1 MNWNHQEL
9 PFTME
14 LSFNKL
20 IEKYEEQAKGE
31 DILLAERAQK
41 VLEVQRPYPVLRSGF
56 IDVSLLEK
64 YREPIQVILQDSFA
78 PVLTEN
84 EIKIATIPF
93 DNVVFNSSKR
103 FKKIMEEAG
112 TDFSFEMRHTRE
124 EDMYILACSF
134 ILSYQYNIDLQF
146 KSPLFFDVPD
156 KNGMIKTYR
165 IMYNADFMELVS
177 TDKSKEISDEDI
189 AELLDNFENIELW
202 KQHFPPNSWQAK
214 GFIIASM
221 FDVTLENSI
230 SELKTGLLSQRV
242 DGDFFVDQFERI
254 FQSIFNI
261 HDLRVGFVRFDEETN
276 QFERDFSE
284 NIPSFLLKDNTSK
297 GCKTSLCKFSYEKL
311 IENHECFAISDVD
324 KYFKRSPDEYEFK
337 IFKEQGIKSVILAPV
352 VDGRELLGVLE
363 LVSKRT
369 RELNS
374 INANKLKDV
383 MPYLVAA
390 TVRSKE
396 EYHNKIEAIIQHECT
411 SIHDSVY
418 WRFEQ
423 EAKRF
428 LKDNTLGNQ
437 TSFQEI
443 VFNDVYPLY
452 GQIDI
457 KDSSKARNESIRKD
471 LMIQLSL
478 VEQIFKQ
485 AFEINPLP
493 IYEELLFRI
502 QPYLTNLKSTL
513 HTDTEQNILDLLNE
527 EVHPFLRHM
536 EGKQGSLGDLI
547 SNYFF
552 QIDEKSGAI
561 YDHRKNY
568 DITVTKINKRLA
580 SIIDKQQKNA
590 QAMYPHYFERYKTD
604 GVEHNMYIGETIT
617 REDSFN
623 ELYLYNLRLWQ
634 LQVMCEME
642 NAHYNL
648 LPELPIQLDVASLLL
663 VYNSPLSI
671 RFRMDEKQ
679 FDVDGT
685 YNARY
690 EILKKRLD
698 KAYIKGT
705 KKRLT
710 EKGKI
715 AIVYSQKKDEREYMR
730 YIKFLQSKQLLSQ
743 NVEIIELEGLQGV
756 SGLKAIKVEVLYK
769 KKDSDKIFYTYDD
782 LIQELKN

>member
-1 MNWNHQEL
+1 MDLFNQEL
-9 PFTME
+9 PFSME

-20 IEKYEEQAKGE
+20 LEKYEVNARGN
-31 DILLAERAQK
+31 DLLLADRAK
-41 VLEVQRPYPVLRSGF
+41 KILEVQKDCPELRAGF
-56 IDVSLLEK
+56 TDLSLLKK
-64 YREPIQVILQDSFA
+64 YKHEIELILQDSFT
-78 PVLTEN
+78 PILEDN
-84 EIKIATIPF
+84 EIKIATVPF
-93 DNVVFNSSKR
+93 DNVVFHSSSR
-103 FKKIMEEAG
+103 FKKIMAEAG
-112 TDFSFEMRHTRE
+112 KDFNFELRSTRM
-124 EDMYILACSF
+124 EDMYILACSY
-134 ILSYQYNIDLQF
+134 ILADQYGIDLQF
-146 KSPLFFDVPD
+146 KSPLFFDIPD
-156 KNGMIKTYR
+156 ANGMVKNYR
-165 IMYNADFMELVS
+165 VMYNADFMELAS
-177 TDKSKEISDEDI
+177 TDTSREISDEDI
-189 AELLDNFENIELW
+189 AELLDSFDNIDLW
-202 KQHFPPNSWQAK
+202 KKHFPPNSWQAK
-214 GFIIASM
+214 GFIIANM

-230 SELKTGLLSQRV
+230 SELKTGLLSQRI
-242 DGDFFVDQFERI
+242 DGDFFIDKFEEI
-254 FQSIFNI
+254 FQAIFNI
-261 HDLRVGFVRFDEETN
+261 HDLKAGFIRYDKESN
-276 QFERDFSE
+276 QFERDFGE
-284 NIPSFLLKDNTSK
+284 NIPSFLLKDKLSEQ
-297 GCKTSLCKFSYEKL
+297 CKTSLCKCSYDKL
-311 IENHECFAISDVD
+311 ILNHECFAISDVD
-324 KYFKRSPDEYEFK
+324 KHYVLAPEEPEFK
-337 IFKEQGIKSVILAPV
+337 ILKEQGIKSAILAPI
-352 VDGRELLGVLE
+352 VDNNELLGVLE
-363 LVSKRT
+363 LVSKRK

-428 LKDNTLGNQ
+428 LKDSSIGNQ

-478 VEQIFKQ
+478 VEQIFQ
-485 AFEINPLP
+485 AAFKINPLP

-502 QPYLTNLKSTL
+502 RPYLLSLNNTL
-513 HTDTEQNILDLLNE
+513 HTDTEQNILDLLHE
-527 EVHPFLRHM
+527 ELHPFIRHM
-536 EGKQGSLGDLI
+536 EAKGGELADQI
-547 SNYFF
+547 SSYFF
-552 QIDEKSGAI
+552 QIDEKTGAI

-590 QAMYPHYFERYKTD
+590 QKMYPHYFERYKTD
-604 GVEHNMYIGETIT
+604 GVEHNMYIGESIT
-617 REDSFN
+617 REESFN

-648 LPELPIQLDVASLLL
+648 LPELPVRLDVASLLL
-663 VYNSPLSI
+663 VYNAPLSI

-698 KAYIKGT
+698 KAYVKDT

-730 YIKFLQSKQLLSQ
+730 YIKFLQSKHLLSQ
-743 NVEIIELEGLQGV
+743 QVEVVELEGLQGV
-756 SGLKAIKVEVLYK
+756 SGLKAIKVEVLYRR
-769 KKDSDKIFYTYDD
+769 KDSDKALYTYDD
-782 LIQELKN
+782 LIQALKN